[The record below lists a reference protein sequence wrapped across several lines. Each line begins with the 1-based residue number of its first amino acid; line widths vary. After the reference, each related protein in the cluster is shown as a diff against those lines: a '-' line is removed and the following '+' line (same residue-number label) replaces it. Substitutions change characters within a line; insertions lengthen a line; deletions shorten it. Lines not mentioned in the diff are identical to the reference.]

1 MRHFI
6 TILTLSF
13 IIASCGQNDNKQK
26 ELELKEKELALK
38 EKEFA
43 LKQEDSLSNQTKPAT
58 TTSTEVT
65 NSLERDIPKPLVP
78 IVPASKVLPTWT
90 PKEDI
95 EGNYP
100 LLGGLFVGA
109 LGKKPFK
116 LVIENVDTKN
126 KTLSGFSKTSTSE
139 TAFEGRY
146 TMTVREPDSKVA
158 DNVIDFKTWVFK
170 VVLFEPSGV
179 NFTGVFQLTFNS
191 TDAHGT
197 DAFGTW
203 TSYDG
208 QLYRG
213 IKLMDTYVAQE
224 Q

>member
-1 MRHFI
+1 MKILLFI
-6 TILTLSF
+6 FSF
-13 IIASCGQNDNKQK
+13 IFLSCEHKETKQK
-26 ELELKEKELALK
+26 ELELREPEIKEKEST
-38 EKEFA
+38 F
-43 LKQEDSLSNQTKPAT
+43 KQQDSSSNQNKHT
-58 TTSTEVT
+58 TPQSTEIT
-65 NSLERDIPKPLVP
+65 NSFERDIPKPLVP
-78 IVPASKVLPTWT
+78 IVPASKVLPTWAE
-90 PKEDI
+90 KEDI
-95 EGNYP
+95 KGDYP

-139 TAFEGRY
+139 TAFKGRY
-146 TMTVREPDSKVA
+146 TMTIQEPSSTVA

-170 VVLFEPSGV
+170 VVLFEPSGI

-197 DAFGTW
+197 DASGTW

-208 QLYRG
+208 QVFRG
-213 IKLMDTYVAQE
+213 IKLVDTYIAQE